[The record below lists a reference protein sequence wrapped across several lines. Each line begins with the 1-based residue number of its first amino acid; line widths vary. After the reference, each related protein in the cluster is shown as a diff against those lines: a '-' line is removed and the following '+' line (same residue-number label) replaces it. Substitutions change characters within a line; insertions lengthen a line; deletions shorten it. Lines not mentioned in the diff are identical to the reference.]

1 MRPLIHSGAV
11 FCVCLFALAG
21 GAATV
26 GEAQTASENA
36 EPQGKSVTLR
46 VGSGISIAKA
56 RSLARD
62 LEEDGCPTSV
72 TTAGSFPD
80 KLTVEVGKESVKVK
94 SVESAQSAAQRWCL
108 ASN

>member
-1 MRPLIHSGAV
+1 MRPLNRSGAV
-11 FCVCLFALAG
+11 FCACLVVLAS
-21 GAATV
+21 AVASV
-26 GEAQTASENA
+26 GDAQTAA

-62 LEEDGCPTSV
+62 LEEDGCPTTV

-80 KLTVEVGKESVKVK
+80 KLVVEVGKESAKVK
-94 SVESAQSAAQRWCL
+94 SVDSAQSAAQRWCL
-108 ASN
+108 EAN